1 MEIVVSNKVE
11 LIYENGQ
18 YKVMFDGNEV
28 SSSKDSEESF
38 EKFKQVIK
46 DNVVVNA
53 NSWESIETALRMHN
67 LEGLEINSEY
77 KAATYG
83 ELKFFYNSGKVF
95 YTPNDK
101 MIQLI
106 GGFYL
111 FNFVISMV
119 ESGHIK
125 DYKNLLDFCVNILEK
140 RATYR
145 VNESNL
151 IVSSAA
157 FNYGSCEYN
166 FFGNRI
172 LKGASIVSGT
182 FDDFKKYV
190 YSIIK

>member
-1 MEIVVSNKVE
+1 NKVE

-18 YKVMFDGNEV
+18 YKVMFDGKEV

-53 NSWESIETALRMHN
+53 NSWESIESALRMHN

-119 ESGHIK
+119 ESGHVK
-125 DYKNLLDFCVNILEK
+125 DYKDFLDFCVDILEK

-182 FDDFKKYV
+182 FEDFKNYV

>member
-1 MEIVVSNKVE
+1 MSNKVE
-11 LIYENGQ
+11 LIYEDGH
-18 YKVMFDGNEV
+18 YKVVFEGKEV
-28 SSSKDSEESF
+28 STSKDSNESF

-53 NSWESIETALRMHN
+53 NSWESIESALRMHN
-67 LEGLEINSEY
+67 LDGLEINSEY
-77 KAATYG
+77 KAASYG

-95 YTPNDK
+95 YTQNNK

-111 FNFVISMV
+111 FNFVVSMI

-125 DYKNLLDFCVNILEK
+125 DYKDFLDFCVEILEK
-140 RATYR
+140 RAIYR
-145 VNESNL
+145 VNESNF
-151 IVSSAA
+151 IVGSAA

-166 FFGNRI
+166 FFGNKI
-172 LKGASIVSGT
+172 LKGASIVNGT
-182 FDDFKKYV
+182 FEDFKSYV

>member
-1 MEIVVSNKVE
+1 MEFVLSNKVE

-18 YKVMFDGNEV
+18 YKVMFDGKEV

-53 NSWESIETALRMHN
+53 NSWESIEAALRMHN

-119 ESGHIK
+119 ELGHIK
-125 DYKNLLDFCVNILEK
+125 DYKDFLDFCVDILEK

-166 FFGNRI
+166 SFGNRI

-182 FDDFKKYV
+182 FEDFKNYV

>member
-1 MEIVVSNKVE
+1 MEFVLSNKVE

-18 YKVMFDGNEV
+18 YKVMFDGKEV

-53 NSWESIETALRMHN
+53 NSWESIEAALRMHN

-119 ESGHIK
+119 ESGHVK
-125 DYKNLLDFCVNILEK
+125 DYKNLLDFCVNVLEK

>member
-1 MEIVVSNKVE
+1 MEFVLSNKVE

-18 YKVMFDGNEV
+18 YKVMFDGKEV

-53 NSWESIETALRMHN
+53 NSWESIESALRMHN

-106 GGFYL
+106 GGF
-111 FNFVISMV
+111 NFVISMV
-119 ESGHIK
+119 ESGHVK
-125 DYKNLLDFCVNILEK
+125 DYKDFLDFCVDILEK

-182 FDDFKKYV
+182 FEDFKNYV

>member
-1 MEIVVSNKVE
+1 MEFVLSNKVE

-18 YKVMFDGNEV
+18 YKVMFDGKEV

-53 NSWESIETALRMHN
+53 NSWESIEAALRMHN

-125 DYKNLLDFCVNILEK
+125 DYKDFLDFCVDILEK

-172 LKGASIVSGT
+172 RLILQGRVTGPQLCSTCFGNG
-182 FDDFKKYV
+182 
-190 YSIIK
+190 

>member
-1 MEIVVSNKVE
+1 MSNKVE

-18 YKVMFDGNEV
+18 YKVMFDGKEL

-125 DYKNLLDFCVNILEK
+125 DYKNLLDFCVNVLEK

>member
-1 MEIVVSNKVE
+1 
-11 LIYENGQ
+11 
-18 YKVMFDGNEV
+18 
-28 SSSKDSEESF
+28 
-38 EKFKQVIK
+38 
-46 DNVVVNA
+46 
-53 NSWESIETALRMHN
+53 MHN

-125 DYKNLLDFCVNILEK
+125 DYKDFLDFWVDILEK

-145 VNESNL
+145 VNESN
-151 IVSSAA
+151 
-157 FNYGSCEYN
+157 
-166 FFGNRI
+166 
-172 LKGASIVSGT
+172 
-182 FDDFKKYV
+182 
-190 YSIIK
+190 